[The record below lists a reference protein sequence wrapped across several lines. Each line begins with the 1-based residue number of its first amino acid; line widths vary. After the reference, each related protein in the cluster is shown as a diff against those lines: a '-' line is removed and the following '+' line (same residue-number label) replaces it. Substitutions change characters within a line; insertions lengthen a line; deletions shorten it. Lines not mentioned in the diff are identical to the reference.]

1 MQSIKVKVNPALL
14 QWARN
19 SVGLQIEDVYH
30 KTKINQEDL
39 TAWEKGADYPRLT
52 QLRNLAKLYKKALVF
67 FLLPEP
73 PTKDPHP
80 IPKELRTISSEKG
93 IHFSYKTFLAFNRA
107 HTTQLIA
114 KDLARNVGH
123 SLEHKFNYVTTA
135 TNPEELA
142 NEYRKKFSLSFQ
154 QQKNW
159 RDGYGAFEEL
169 RYMIESL
176 GIVVTQSSFPLG
188 EARGFALIENDCPVI
203 VINSKDAI
211 NGRIF
216 TLIHEF
222 AHVMLNVNDI
232 FLYNDEDNFIDGHKT
247 VERFC
252 NHFAG
257 AFLVPAKDLLSH
269 PLVKGAT
276 KATRWDDLTLNT
288 LSRHFKVSKEAI
300 LRRLVTLDL
309 AGQQY
314 YQAKR
319 KEWDEALR
327 GMPKKKGGG
336 RAEPSRDCIKNNG
349 KTIVSLVLDNY
360 RNGFIREADVLAY
373 LNIKP
378 KHLPVVEALVSL

>member
-1 MQSIKVKVNPALL
+1 MQSIKVKVNSELL
-14 QWARN
+14 QWARD
-19 SVGLQIEDVYH
+19 SVGLQIEDVHH
-30 KTKINQEDL
+30 KTKISLEDL
-39 TAWEKGADYPRLT
+39 SAWEKGSDYPRLT

-67 FLLPEP
+67 FFLPEP

-80 IPKELRTISSEKG
+80 IPKELRTISSAKG
-93 IHFSYKTFLAFNRA
+93 INFSYKTFLAFNRA

-114 KDLARNVGH
+114 KDLATNVGH
-123 SLEHKFNYVTTA
+123 SMELKFNYVTTA

-142 NEYRKKFSLSFQ
+142 NEYRKKFSLSFE

-159 RDGYGAFEEL
+159 RDGYEAFEGL

-203 VINSKDAI
+203 VINSKDVI

-222 AHVMLNVNDI
+222 AHVMLNANDI

-247 VERFC
+247 IEKFC
-252 NHFAG
+252 NSFAG
-257 AFLVPAKDLLSH
+257 AFLIPAKDLLNH
-269 PLVKGAT
+269 PLVNGST
-276 KATRWDDLTLNT
+276 KTTRWDDSALNT
-288 LSRHFKVSKEAI
+288 LSRNFKVSKEAI

-309 AGQQY
+309 ASQQY

-319 KEWDEALR
+319 KEWEEALR

-336 RAEPSRDCIKNNG
+336 RAEPPRDCIKNNG

-360 RNGFIREADVLAY
+360 HNGFIREADVSAY

-378 KHLPVVEALVSL
+378 KHLPMVEALASL

>member
-1 MQSIKVKVNPALL
+1 MQSIKVKVNPVLL
-14 QWARN
+14 QWARD
-19 SVGLQIEDVYH
+19 SVGLSIEDVYQ
-30 KTKINQEDL
+30 KTKFNHEDL
-39 TAWEKGADYPRLT
+39 SAWERGVDCPRLT

-80 IPKELRTISSEKG
+80 IPKELRTISSAKG

-114 KDLARNVGH
+114 KDLARNVGY
-123 SLEHKFNYVTTA
+123 SMERKFNYVTTA
-135 TNPEELA
+135 VNPEDLA
-142 NEYRKKFSLSFQ
+142 NEYRKKFALTFE
-154 QQKNW
+154 QQKSW
-159 RDGYGAFEEL
+159 RDGYEAFEEL

-176 GIVVTQSSFPLG
+176 GIVVTQSSFPLI

-203 VINSKDAI
+203 VVNSKDAI

-216 TLIHEF
+216 TLIHEL
-222 AHVMLNVNDI
+222 AHVMLHVNDI
-232 FLYNDEDNFIDGHKT
+232 FLYDDEDNFIDGHKAT
-247 VERFC
+247 EKFC
-252 NHFAG
+252 NRFAG
-257 AFLVPAKDLLSH
+257 AFLIPIKDLLSH

-276 KATRWDDLTLNT
+276 KATRWDDLALNT

-300 LRRLVTLDL
+300 LRRLVALDL
-309 AGQQY
+309 ASQQY

-319 KEWDEALR
+319 KEWEEALR
-327 GMPKKKGGG
+327 GLPKKKGGG
-336 RAEPSRDCIKNNG
+336 RAEPPRDCIKNNG

-360 RNGFIREADVLAY
+360 HSGFIREADVSAY

-378 KHLPVVEALVSL
+378 KHLPMVEALASL